1 MYAWEGPFSK
11 RIAQI
16 RAEERK
22 TLTVAAYIQS
32 MLASLVPVAPVIA
45 GVLTFTVTVSTGGDL
60 RASDAFTT
68 LAMFN
73 LMRFTLAT
81 VPRAVRMLSESK
93 IGTQRLHDFLL
104 LENRLQRF
112 PKPRNPGNMI
122 ELENFDAAWC
132 SPVRLDEEP
141 KTASDLDKGATS
153 AVTNGTN
160 GTKAAQKSPAA
171 KPPAQPSLKKAR
183 AASSGKR
190 EMRDVVVLH
199 DLNLQVKSGELIGI
213 CGGVGSGKSSLL
225 SAIIGQMKL
234 AKGHA
239 RCRTD
244 IAYVSQQAWIQ
255 HMTLRENILF
265 GEEYDEERYKQAVF
279 VSCLEADLDQLPAGD
294 ETEIGERGIN
304 LSGGQKQR
312 VSLARAIYSDKP
324 IYLLDDPLSAV
335 DANVG
340 RHIFEE
346 CVRGC
351 LRGKT
356 ILFVTHQLQYLPQCD
371 RVLYMEDGRIAEEG
385 SYTELVERDGGLM
398 ALLRARQVD
407 GDDDVPDDPS
417 GKVQGAPEP
426 SAHIGVEGSSD
437 TLPAADD
444 GKATDDTI
452 DEHEETTDEP
462 NRDDAAKTLVD
473 AIVRHDTVTRK
484 PAFGRRTNSRYAS
497 QPGRRATLRRLMDS
511 TRASVRANSS
521 KIPKA
526 ARPSQA
532 DLSASQIN
540 AGGSVPGP
548 SPAPIARP
556 GGRGSLIQ
564 AEFREKGAVTF
575 NTVLKWCRAS
585 GGYVVVFIV
594 FILFVAAALAKN
606 FSDIFLSE
614 WLREGDGSGGRNIS
628 ENPLVDTYALI
639 YGMSGVLLLVLQLFR
654 VLTYNNRVLASS
666 TVLHNKVERVVGRES
681 KIIWLSLAR

>member
-32 MLASLVPVAPVIA
+32 LLASLVPVAPVIA
-45 GVLTFTVTVSTGGDL
+45 GVLTFTVTVSTGRDL

-81 VPRAVRMLSESK
+81 VPRAVRMLSESR

-112 PKPRNPGNMI
+112 PKPRSPENMI
-122 ELENFDAAWC
+122 ELEQFDAAWC

-141 KTASDLDKGATS
+141 KPASELDKGATS
-153 AVTNGTN
+153 AVTKGAN
-160 GTKAAQKSPAA
+160 GTKATQGSPAA
-171 KPPAQPSLKKAR
+171 KRPAQPSVKKGR

-199 DLNLQVKSGELIGI
+199 DINLQVKSGELIGI

-255 HMTLRENILF
+255 HMTLKENILF

-371 RVLYMEDGRIAEEG
+371 RVLYMKDGRIAEEG
-385 SYTELVERDGGLM
+385 SYAELVERDGGLM

-407 GDDDVPDDPS
+407 GDDDGAYDPS
-417 GKVQGAPEP
+417 GKAQGAPEP
-426 SAHIGVEGSSD
+426 SAHSGVESSPGALPVIDESKAAVEHATTED
-437 TLPAADD
+437 T
-444 GKATDDTI
+444 T
-452 DEHEETTDEP
+452 DEHEAATDEP
-462 NRDDAAKTLVD
+462 DVEAARTLVD
-473 AIVRHDTVTRK
+473 AIARHDTVTRK

-511 TRASVRANSS
+511 TRASARADSS

-540 AGGSVPGP
+540 TGGVVPGP
-548 SPAPIARP
+548 SPAPTARP

-585 GGYVVVFIV
+585 GGYVVVLIV

-628 ENPLVDTYALI
+628 ENPLVGTYALI
-639 YGMSGVLLLVLQLFR
+639 YGMSGVLLLFLQLGR

-666 TVLHNKVERVVGRES
+666 TVLHNKVG
-681 KIIWLSLAR
+681 